1 MLMLLFLF
9 LSFHHCYCLII
20 FILLYY
26 YYWYGRGQILKKNED
41 QDDYN
46 RREKSHLACF
56 ILNYIK
62 VLTPSIY
69 SDNIIYIHHISLHT
83 QKKIQLF
90 INLQSS
96 IFSCIFYAFVSKC
109 SKISFE
115 QRLKTYNRCT
125 FCDTI

>member
-83 QKKIQLF
+83 QKNIQL
-90 INLQSS
+90 SS
-96 IFSCIFYAFVSKC
+96 ITCNLLSSLAYFMLLFQNVVKF
-109 SKISFE
+109 
-115 QRLKTYNRCT
+115 LLNR
-125 FCDTI
+125 D